1 MVQSSRI
8 NKIKKGEEDF
18 MKIRFSLFA
27 AIMALFLIVLAA
39 CSGDGGANTNDSGE
53 EKGDAAEETDEN
65 TNEDEASSDDA
76 NASGEQI
83 LVFARGGDSESL
95 DPGSTTDGESSRVT
109 KQVLEGLLEFE
120 PESFELTPGLAH
132 DWNVSDD
139 GLTYTF
145 YLEEGVTFH
154 DGTDFNA
161 EAVKTNFERW
171 SDPEHEYAFTDEEYV
186 YSMYGTMFGGF
197 KGDEGH
203 VIEEINVVND
213 HEIQFVLNQ
222 PLGFFLQNMGM
233 SYFALTSP
241 AALEE
246 YGSKI
251 NENPVGTG
259 PFKFVSWSKDDSI
272 ILDKFEDYRVEG
284 LPKLDRVIFEVIPD
298 NAARLIALRS
308 GEIDIMDG
316 LNPDDAAAVETEEG
330 LELLTRTE
338 NNVGYLGFNTQK
350 EPFDKVELRHAVNY
364 AIDKQAI
371 ADALYAGYATTA
383 KNPLPPGYLGYNE
396 DVEPYAYDPDK
407 ARELLAEAG
416 FEEGLEIELWT
427 MPVARPYMPDP
438 ETVAQIIQNNL
449 ADVGINA
456 NIVREEWAPYLEKTS
471 QGEHQL
477 YMLGWSGTN
486 GDPDYFLSSLLHGSN
501 VGSSNREFYQNDE
514 VDELLDAAKR
524 AVDQDERAELYAK
537 AQELISADS
546 PMVTLVHSRPVMA
559 TTSNVL
565 NYVPHPS
572 TSESLAEVELQN

>member
-1 MVQSSRI
+1 MKFHFITISTKQRGGI
-8 NKIKKGEEDF
+8 GMRLKGSAF
-18 MKIRFSLFA
+18 
-27 AIMALFLIVLAA
+27 LFLLLAFLLIIAA
-39 CSGDGGANTNDSGE
+39 CSGDGGANTDTSDTD
-53 EKGDAAEETDEN
+53 GDAG
-65 TNEDEASSDDA
+65 NEEASDDDPA
-76 NASGEQI
+76 TDAEAAGDQV

-109 KQVLEGLLEFE
+109 QQVLEGLLEFDK
-120 PESFELTPGLAH
+120 ESFDLTPGLAH
-132 DWNVSDD
+132 DWEVSED

-145 YLEEGVTFH
+145 FLEEGVTFH

-161 EAVKTNFERW
+161 EAVKVNFERW
-171 SDPEHEYAFTDEEYV
+171 ADPEHEYAFTDDGYV

-197 KGDEGH
+197 AGDDGH

-213 HEIQFVLNQ
+213 HEIEFVLNQ
-222 PLGFFLQNMGM
+222 PLGFFLQNLGM
-233 SYFALTSP
+233 SYFAITSP

-246 YGSKI
+246 HGAAI

-272 ILDKFEDYRVEG
+272 VLDKFEDYRMDG

-298 NAARLIALRS
+298 NAARLIALKS

-316 LNPDDAAAVETEEG
+316 LNPDDAAGVDADEG
-330 LELLTRTE
+330 LELLTRSE
-338 NNVGYLGFNTQK
+338 NNFGYVGFNTQK
-350 EPFDKVELRHAVNY
+350 EPFDQVEVRQAINH

-383 KNPLPPGYLGYNE
+383 KNPLPPGYLGYNDE
-396 DVEPYAYDPDK
+396 VEEYAYDPDR

-416 FEEGLEIELWT
+416 FEDGLDIELWT

-438 ETVAQIIQNNL
+438 ETVSQIVQNNL
-449 ADVGINA
+449 AEVGVNA
-456 NIVREEWAPYLEKTS
+456 TIVREEWAPYLEKTL

-477 YMLGWSGTN
+477 FILGWSGTN

-501 VGSSNREFYQNDE
+501 VGSSNRNFYQNDE
-514 VDELLDAAKR
+514 VDELLDSAKR
-524 AVDQDERAELYAK
+524 AIDQDERADLYAQ
-537 AQELISADS
+537 AQALISEDS
-546 PMVTLVHSRPVMA
+546 PMVTLVHSTPVMA
-559 TTSNVL
+559 TTTKVV

-572 TSESLAEVELQN
+572 TSESLKEVELSN

>member
-1 MVQSSRI
+1 
-8 NKIKKGEEDF
+8 
-18 MKIRFSLFA
+18 MKLRMTLLTVLL
-27 AIMALFLIVLAA
+27 MFLLALAA
-39 CSGDGGANTNDSGE
+39 CSGDGGANTSDTPDEGATEAEAETEAGE
-53 EKGDAAEETDEN
+53 EENAEAEEAT
-65 TNEDEASSDDA
+65 AA
-76 NASGEQI
+76 GEQV

-109 KQVLEGLLEFE
+109 QQVLEGLLTFE
-120 PESFELTPGLAH
+120 KDSFELLPGLAH
-132 DWNVSDD
+132 DWEVSDD
-139 GLTYTF
+139 GLSYTF

-171 SDPEHEYAFTDEEYV
+171 ADPDHEYAFSDDGYV

-197 KGDEGH
+197 KGEEGH

-213 HEIQFVLNQ
+213 HEIEFILNQ
-222 PLGFFLQNMGM
+222 PLGFFLQNLGM
-233 SYFALTSP
+233 SYFAITSP

-246 YGSKI
+246 YGPEI

-259 PFKFVSWSKDDSI
+259 PFKFVSWTKDDSI
-272 ILDKFEDYRVEG
+272 VLEKFEDYRVDG

-308 GEIDIMDG
+308 GEVDIMDG
-316 LNPDDAAAVETEEG
+316 LNPDDAAGVEAEEG
-330 LELLTRTE
+330 LELLTRAE
-338 NNVGYLGFNTQK
+338 NNIGYLGFNTQS
-350 EPFDKVELRHAVNY
+350 EPLDKVEVRQAINY

-383 KNPLPPGYLGYNE
+383 KNPLPPGYLGYND
-396 DVEPYAYDPDK
+396 DVEAYEYDPDK
-407 ARELLAEAG
+407 AIELLAEAG
-416 FEEGLEIELWT
+416 FADGLEIELWT

-438 ETVAQIIQNNL
+438 ETVAQIIQSNL
-449 ADVGINA
+449 ADVGVTA
-456 NIVREEWAPYLEKTS
+456 NIVREEWAPYLEKTA

-501 VGSSNREFYQNDE
+501 VGSSNREFYQNDK

-524 AVDQDERAELYAK
+524 AIDQDERADLYAQ
-537 AQELISADS
+537 AQELISEDS
-546 PMVTLVHSRPVMA
+546 PMVTLVHSTPVMA
-559 TTSNVL
+559 TTSNVQ

-572 TSESLAEVELQN
+572 TSESLAEVELTE

>member
-1 MVQSSRI
+1 
-8 NKIKKGEEDF
+8 
-18 MKIRFSLFA
+18 MKLRFSLLA
-27 AIMALFLIVLAA
+27 AFMALLLFVLAA
-39 CSGDGGANTNDSGE
+39 CSGDGGANTNENGGE
-53 EKGDAAEETDEN
+53 DGDPVETDEN
-65 TNEDEASSDDA
+65 ANEEEANSEDV
-76 NASGEQI
+76 NASGEQV

-109 KQVLEGLLEFE
+109 KQVLEGLLDFE
-120 PESFELTPGLAH
+120 AESFDLKPGLAH
-132 DWNVSDD
+132 DWEVSDD

-161 EAVKTNFERW
+161 EAVKINFERW
-171 SDPEHEYAFTDEEYV
+171 ADPEHEFAFTDEGYV
-186 YSMYGTMFGGF
+186 YSEYGTMFGGY
-197 KGDEGH
+197 KGEEGH
-203 VIEEINVVND
+203 VIDEIKVVND
-213 HEIQFVLNQ
+213 HEIQFILNQ

-233 SYFALTSP
+233 SYFAITSP
-241 AALEE
+241 AALKEF
-246 YGSKI
+246 GPKI

-284 LPKLDRVIFEVIPD
+284 LPKLNRVIFEVIPD

-308 GEIDIMDG
+308 GEVDIMDG
-316 LNPDDAAAVETEEG
+316 LNPDDAAAVEAEEG

-338 NNVGYLGFNTQK
+338 NNFGYVGFNTQK
-350 EPFDKVELRHAVNY
+350 EPFDKVELRQAVNY

-383 KNPLPPGYLGYNE
+383 KNPLPPGYLGYND
-396 DVEPYAYDPDK
+396 DVVGYEYNPEK
-407 ARELLAEAG
+407 AKELLAEAG
-416 FEEGLEIELWT
+416 FADGLEVELWT

-438 ETVAQIIQNNL
+438 ETVSQIVQNNL
-449 ADVGINA
+449 ADIGITA
-456 NIVREEWAPYLEKTS
+456 NIVREEWAPYLEKTL
-471 QGEHQL
+471 QGEHEL
-477 YMLGWSGTN
+477 FILGWSGTN

-501 VGSSNREFYQNDE
+501 VGSSNRNFYQNDE

-524 AVDQDERAELYAK
+524 AVDQDERADLYAQ
-537 AQELISADS
+537 AQELISQDS
-546 PMVTLVHSRPVMA
+546 PMVTLVHSTPVMA

-572 TSESLAEVELQN
+572 TSESLEEVELQN